1 MTSALFCLT
10 DGESQRNGKFRAP
23 YRSALHRDPAAH
35 HIHQTF
41 RDGHAEPRALYLAD
55 GGGPL
60 SGKLFKN
67 VLLEL
72 LTHADAVILDVE
84 FKIGKA
90 CRSRIL
96 LYNPQAD
103 LPTVRRELHGA

>member
-1 MTSALFCLT
+1 MDMPSPVPCILLT
-10 DGESQRNGKFRAP
+10 VEV
-23 YRSALHRDPAAH
+23 
-35 HIHQTF
+35 
-41 RDGHAEPRALYLAD
+41 
-55 GGGPL
+55 L

-72 LTHADAVILDVE
+72 LTHADAVILDVK

>member
-1 MTSALFCLT
+1 MDMPSPVPCILLT
-10 DGESQRNGKFRAP
+10 E
-23 YRSALHRDPAAH
+23 
-35 HIHQTF
+35 
-41 RDGHAEPRALYLAD
+41 EV
-55 GGGPL
+55 L

-67 VLLEL
+67 ELLEL
-72 LTHADAVILDVE
+72 LAHADAVILDVE